1 MDRDIG
7 KPLFDIFLLVAS
19 GIGFYYATT
28 LPSIASAGGI
38 TPAFFPKLLSGLIF
52 ICAVPCFI
60 RDSLEW
66 LSQRRES
73 GYKGE
78 GIRGDG
84 PKSAVA
90 QWFFIMVL
98 IIGYALIF
106 ERLGYLVSTTLFCF
120 LAVLGMVVLSGEFS
134 NMSSSEKLK
143 SGLGYLAFS
152 IILSSSIFFIF
163 TALFNIPLP
172 N

>member
-28 LPSIASAGGI
+28 LPSITSAGGI

-52 ICAVPCFI
+52 VCAVPCFI

-66 LSQRRES
+66 LSQRRERDYEAQNVRS
-73 GYKGE
+73 
-78 GIRGDG
+78 DG

-90 QWFFIMVL
+90 QWLFIMAL
-98 IIGYALIF
+98 IIGYAIIF
-106 ERLGYLVSTTLFCF
+106 ERLGYLVSTSLFCF
-120 LAVLGMVVLSGEFS
+120 LSVLGMVMLSGEFS
-134 NMSSSEKLK
+134 GMSAVNKLK

-152 IILSSSIFFIF
+152 IILSSSIFFVF